1 MSTWIPALHAGMTE
15 LIASALTERN
25 AFNDIFEGG
34 RMTRGALLLV
44 FLSAMITNSASA
56 QLQKFRAGNG
66 GFGTAINAI
75 LPGAYHAKIF
85 QKYGLDAEYIAL
97 ESGTISMQTLLA
109 NELQLLFT
117 TGALAVTAN
126 LQGGDTTIIA
136 GGINFFPFKLVVR
149 PEIKTATDLHG
160 KKLAISRFGSA
171 SDYAAQLA
179 IEKLGGD
186 PKQVTMLQMG
196 GKPSR
201 LAALTLGNAHATV
214 FSEPFATVAANGSP
228 NTERKS
234 TRP

>member
-1 MSTWIPALHAGMTE
+1 MNRSG
-15 LIASALTERN
+15 
-25 AFNDIFEGG
+25 
-34 RMTRGALLLV
+34 LLLV
-44 FLSAMITNSASA
+44 LLLIMISDQAWA

-97 ESGTISMQTLLA
+97 ESGTIGMQTLLA
-109 NELQLLFT
+109 NELQVVFT

-136 GGINFFPFKLVVR
+136 GGINFFPFKLIVR
-149 PEIKTATDLHG
+149 PEVKTGADLHG

-179 IEKLGGD
+179 VEKLGGD
-186 PKQVTMLQMG
+186 PKQVTMLQLG
-196 GKPSR
+196 GKPKPAFRSDFR
-201 LAALTLGNAHATV
+201 H
-214 FSEPFATVAANGSP
+214 
-228 NTERKS
+228 
-234 TRP
+234 RPCHGLQRAFRQRRG